1 MGMRLMRR
9 QRKFPHLEMRKAE
22 ETEEISL
29 IWPIELAFRRD
40 FASGTNMER
49 AEIWKASMAGVWI
62 EVRNEPCRVG
72 RRQRENLENLEFK
85 ELWHFS
91 SNTGKMIQGYR
102 IVFFFF

>member
-1 MGMRLMRR
+1 MRR

-40 FASGTNMER
+40 FASGKNVER

-62 EVRNEPCRVG
+62 EYEMSLAEWVDVRERTL
-72 RRQRENLENLEFK
+72 R
-85 ELWHFS
+85 
-91 SNTGKMIQGYR
+91 TGSRSFGTFPPTQER
-102 IVFFFF
+102 